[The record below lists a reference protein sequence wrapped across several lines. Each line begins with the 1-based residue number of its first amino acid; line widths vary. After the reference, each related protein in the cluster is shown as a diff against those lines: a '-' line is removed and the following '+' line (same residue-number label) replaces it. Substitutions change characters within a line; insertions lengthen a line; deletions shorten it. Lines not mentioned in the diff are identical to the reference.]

1 MPRRFKL
8 ICALKE
14 REEWVLSDSGVWKA
28 PNYLQVFQFY
38 FAYTDVLG
46 YMLEV
51 STPYGVQVFKIGKSV
66 PRARGWGSD
75 LGTRAPAVL
84 TNWDS
89 GPLSSLGCCHWFSL
103 VTGSS
108 LFCFAKFL
116 LYNVF
121 GTDTSL
127 FLNLNVPCS
136 GLSQPVAATG
146 ANRHWPHASGILEQ
160 LVWSEHQSYPS
171 VTAQE

>member
-1 MPRRFKL
+1 M
-8 ICALKE
+8 
-14 REEWVLSDSGVWKA
+14 LSDSGVWKA

-84 TNWDS
+84 TN
-89 GPLSSLGCCHWFSL
+89 
-103 VTGSS
+103 
-108 LFCFAKFL
+108 
-116 LYNVF
+116 
-121 GTDTSL
+121 
-127 FLNLNVPCS
+127 
-136 GLSQPVAATG
+136 
-146 ANRHWPHASGILEQ
+146 
-160 LVWSEHQSYPS
+160 
-171 VTAQE
+171 